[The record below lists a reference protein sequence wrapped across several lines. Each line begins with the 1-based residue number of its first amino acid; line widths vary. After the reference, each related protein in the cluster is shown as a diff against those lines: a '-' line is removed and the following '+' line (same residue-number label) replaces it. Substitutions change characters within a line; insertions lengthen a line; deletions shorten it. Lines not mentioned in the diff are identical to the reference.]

1 MKKKI
6 DLSGVAPETWA
17 RTLFL
22 LVALINQT
30 AAMFGKELGI
40 SLTEDEIYRA
50 VTVLIT
56 VITALRSWWKN
67 NSFSES
73 AQAGD
78 RLMKGIEAADP
89 KYVFP
94 QKAVCHH
101 REEVG

>member
-22 LVALINQT
+22 LLALLNQT

-67 NSFSES
+67 NSFTQAAIES
-73 AQAGD
+73 DDVLETIRA
-78 RLMKGIEAADP
+78 
-89 KYVFP
+89 
-94 QKAVCHH
+94 
-101 REEVG
+101 REENSGAE